1 MSFLKACFLAIL
13 ATLFLTYVLGV
24 TVTELL
30 DINIYMG
37 EQLLEPLKV
46 VSVSALV
53 AVLLVLA
60 AIAIVVSVFGSIVFI
75 AMLVGGAL
83 ALFFV
88 GMFWPI
94 LLVVG
99 LIWLVVRDKPAPQY
113 Q

>member
-1 MSFLKACFLAIL
+1 MSFIKACFLAIL
-13 ATLFLTYVLGV
+13 ATVFLTYVLGV

-53 AVLLVLA
+53 AVLLVVA
-60 AIAIVVSVFGSIVFI
+60 AIAIVVSVFGSIVFVVLL
-75 AMLVGGAL
+75 AFGGL
-83 ALFFV
+83 ALFFI
-88 GMFWPI
+88 GLFWPI
-94 LLVVG
+94 LLVIG

-113 Q
+113 